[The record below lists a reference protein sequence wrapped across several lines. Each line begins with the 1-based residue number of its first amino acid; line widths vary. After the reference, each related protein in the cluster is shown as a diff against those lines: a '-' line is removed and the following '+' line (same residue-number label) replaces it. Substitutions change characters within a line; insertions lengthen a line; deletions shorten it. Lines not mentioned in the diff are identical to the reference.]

1 MRDDAEDPSFSEA
14 RPPPRVQPR
23 PSWPDF
29 FMEIVQTVRKRSQS
43 QKLQVGYL
51 LVVQNRIVSQG
62 YNSFLPSCPHEPWN
76 RDGREINVV
85 HAEQNAL
92 ADCAKRG

>member
-43 QKLQVGYL
+43 QKLQVGY
-51 LVVQNRIVSQG
+51 
-62 YNSFLPSCPHEPWN
+62 NSFLPSCPHEPWN